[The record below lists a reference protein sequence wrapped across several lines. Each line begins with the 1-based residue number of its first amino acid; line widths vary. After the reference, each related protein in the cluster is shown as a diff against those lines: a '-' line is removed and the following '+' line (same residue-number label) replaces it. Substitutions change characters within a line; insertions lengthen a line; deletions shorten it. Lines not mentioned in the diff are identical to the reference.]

1 VIGVVAERWLQIFI
15 DLVKEKGCVTRRF
28 IIDHLVNT
36 HNTSHKQAERIADD
50 IIESLVKRNIITRK
64 GRGVYCWAGP
74 P

>member
-1 VIGVVAERWLQIFI
+1 M
-15 DLVKEKGCVTRRF
+15 VKEKYVQVMIDVIRDKGCTTRRF

-36 HNTSHKQAERIADD
+36 YNISPKQAEWIVDD
-50 IIESLVKRNIITRK
+50 IIESLIKRNIVTRK

>member
-36 HNTSHKQAERIADD
+36 YNISHKQAERIADD